1 MHIIYVQSAFENYKN
16 YSVQIHVIEMAS
28 SKKWN
33 KKRLETELSKVN
45 SFTTPV
51 ISLEQYMTPPDL
63 ATEILLRIEEDI
75 RGCSVV
81 DLGCGTGMLTVGC
94 ALIGAEFVLGIE
106 IDMDAVQIARENCA
120 NFDLLDKIDMITC
133 DIKSIATKAM
143 SKRFDTVIMNPPFG
157 TKKGV
162 KDIKIRHHRH
172 KDKQKGTAKV
182 IMTNERQAT
191 DIDFLQVACMMART
205 CVYSLHKAN
214 TIHYIEKTCK
224 DWGVKLEIVEMIRY
238 KLISQYKHEARES
251 KNIEVCLIRLSDL
264 KHVIDI

>member
-1 MHIIYVQSAFENYKN
+1 
-16 YSVQIHVIEMAS
+16 MAS

-33 KKRLETELSKVN
+33 KKRLEAELSQVS
-45 SFTTPV
+45 SFIKPL
-51 ISLEQYMTPPDL
+51 IGLEQYMTPPDL

-75 RGCSVV
+75 RGCTVV

-106 IDMDAVQIARENCA
+106 IDTEAVQIARENCA
-120 NFDLLDKIDMITC
+120 NFDLHKIDMITC
-133 DIKSIATKAM
+133 DINSIATKAI

-157 TKKGV
+157 TKKGI
-162 KDIKIRHHRH
+162 KDIKIRRHRH

-182 IMTNERQAT
+182 IMTDERQAT
-191 DIDFLQVACMMART
+191 DINFLQVACIMART
-205 CVYSLHKAN
+205 SVYSLHKAN

-238 KLISQYKHEARES
+238 KLISQYKHEARDS

-264 KHVIDI
+264 EHLIDIF